1 MSAWFVDSAVRW
13 RRNGAGGLRK
23 IVVRLRLFCAVFLIL
38 RFCNSLNCVVCG
50 RFSKIAFC
58 NSQNCAG
65 RSLPVRKLAA
75 SAFAGLA
82 TPQAAFASFRKSA
95 RCLSSQTLLRSALCC
110 SRAEARGAS
119 FASLRRAGLRLARL
133 KPVFSSVNCN
143 YPSKSSGFYEFGLH
157 STLVDLRTNRTSF
170 PSTFPRC
177 RQLHIPVCR
186 GVENNSKCTIK
197 KQFVILRSRATKNL

>member
-1 MSAWFVDSAVRW
+1 MFADGCSTAVFCRSAVLQFAVLREPQSPCTEA
-13 RRNGAGGLRK
+13 RRFGCRRAHPR
-23 IVVRLRLFCAVFLIL
+23 RLR
-38 RFCNSLNCVVCG
+38 SLYSERAYVV
-50 RFSKIAFC
+50 
-58 NSQNCAG
+58 
-65 RSLPVRKLAA
+65 
-75 SAFAGLA
+75 
-82 TPQAAFASFRKSA
+82 
-95 RCLSSQTLLRSALCC
+95 SSQALLRSVLCC
-110 SRAEARGAS
+110 SRAEAGGAS

-186 GVENNSKCTIK
+186 GVCEQCVMGNFKVCD
-197 KQFVILRSRATKNL
+197 LAPGAGSR